1 MKKLKLTILFT
12 CSLFVNISF
21 AQDLLAELEKDTPVE
36 PRFATATF
44 KSTRVINQHSVETV
58 GKGVLDFRISH
69 RFGKINS
76 GAYNLFG
83 LDQSTIRLGLE
94 YGLSNRIMIGV
105 GRSSFNKHYD
115 GFVKVK
121 LLRQRN
127 DALKNMP
134 VTVVWF
140 SNMGINSLKFDD
152 TQGDRDFASRLA
164 YTHQL
169 IVGRKFSDRLSL
181 QLAPTVVH
189 RNHIQTEAEQSDVYA
204 LGAGGRIKLSKRVSV
219 NADYFYLLP
228 ETAPAGVKNSLSL
241 GFDIETGGHVF
252 QLHVTNSKGMVEQ
265 YFIPGTVDSWSKG
278 EIFYGF
284 NISRQFT
291 LVKSHK

>member
-1 MKKLKLTILFT
+1 MKNIKILILLAL
-12 CSLFVNISF
+12 SLSFNATF
-21 AQDLLAELEKDTPVE
+21 AQDLLAELEKETPVE

-44 KSTRVINQHSVETV
+44 KSTRVINQQSVETV

-152 TQGDRDFASRLA
+152 SQVERDFASRLA

-181 QLAPTVVH
+181 QIAPTMVH
-189 RNHIQTEAEQSDVYA
+189 RNHIQTEAEESDVYA

-228 ETAPAGVKNSLSL
+228 ATAPEGVKNSLSV

-252 QLHVTNSKGMVEQ
+252 QLHVTNSQGMVEQ
-265 YFIPGTVDSWSKG
+265 YFIPGTVDRWPKG

-291 LVKSHK
+291 LVKPHK